1 MANTKHKLMIAYL
14 EISDWLKD
22 FKEFNKMTV
31 NDVKNNLLKEFNYS
45 HISNEDQESMVKTI
59 ADLFKIIKK

>member
-22 FKEFNKMTV
+22 FKEFDKMTV
-31 NDVKNNLLKEFNYS
+31 NDVKDNLLKEFNYS

>member
-22 FKEFNKMTV
+22 FKKFDKMTV
-31 NDVKNNLLKEFNYS
+31 NDVKDNLLKEFNYS
-45 HISNEDQESMVKTI
+45 HISNEDQESMVNII